1 MVIKKTS
8 HSQICSSLNKH
19 ILFTSRFVI
28 DTYEIGLFCSAHA
41 ALVRACTANRIY
53 AYSAEA
59 SLNGN
64 VFAQPYQNDT
74 GRIRQRSG
82 ISVE

>member
-1 MVIKKTS
+1 MGFKNTGM
-8 HSQICSSLNKH
+8 QLFKH
-19 ILFTSRFVI
+19 ILFTSCFVI
-28 DTYEIGLFCSAHA
+28 ERRGVST
-41 ALVRACTANRIY
+41 CTANRIY
-53 AYSAEA
+53 PYSAEA

-74 GRIRQRSG
+74 VRICQLSG